1 MTSRYL
7 WLMTTFVVWG
17 ISSGPVLAND
27 AALLETCRLP
37 LIEAKMSC
45 FQQQLED
52 ALKTGGTEQA
62 LSLLETFARE
72 DSDALRETHPLVH
85 HLGQRSFA
93 HYGSAVEAMA
103 HCRDVFWSGCYHGVL
118 QAYLTSLPSVEAH
131 HIVSLCPAT
140 GTAADFLFKRYNC
153 LHGIGHGV
161 TIQFRFDVLKS
172 LAHCDYLTSEWDRES
187 CYGGVFMENIVTFQN
202 ARQPQHAHHHHDQTP
217 ATSFMNAED
226 LLYPCTALSEKYLRS
241 CYLMQTSAVLTFLN
255 YDFAQ
260 AFTQCERVTGDHQTT
275 CFRSLGRDISGFT
288 LRDPQRVT
296 ELCGLGKGDQVRQ
309 CFIGAVKDFILTD
322 ASPDAGLAFCR
333 HLDGQ
338 FKQDCYSTLAEM
350 VVTLYSDRE
359 QRNQACRKG
368 ESEYVDTCLTLVG
381 AY

>member
-1 MTSRYL
+1 MTLRYL
-7 WLMTTFVVWG
+7 WLTTIVLWG
-17 ISSGPVLAND
+17 IACGPVQADD
-27 AALLETCRLP
+27 AAMLESCRLP
-37 LIEAKMSC
+37 VVEAKMSC
-45 FQQQLED
+45 FQQQLEE

-62 LSLLETFARE
+62 LSLLEMFARE

-85 HLGQRSFA
+85 HLGQRSFV
-93 HYGSAVEAMA
+93 HYGSAGEAMA

-118 QAYLTSLPSVEAH
+118 QAYLTSLPSVEAQ

-202 ARQPQHAHHHHDQTP
+202 ARQAQHAHHHHDQAP
-217 ATSFMNAED
+217 ATSFMNAQD

-309 CFIGAVKDFILTD
+309 CFIGAVKDFMLTD
-322 ASPDAGLAFCR
+322 ASPDPGLAFCR
-333 HLDGQ
+333 HLDDQ
-338 FKQDCYSTLAEM
+338 FKADCYSTLAEI

-359 QRNQACRKG
+359 QRNLACRKG

>member
-1 MTSRYL
+1 MTLRYL

-17 ISSGPVLAND
+17 ISSEPVLAND
-27 AALLETCRLP
+27 AAVLETCRLP

-52 ALKTGGTEQA
+52 TLKTGGTEQA

-118 QAYLTSLPSVEAH
+118 QAYLTSLPSVEAQ

-202 ARQPQHAHHHHDQTP
+202 ARQPQHAHHHHDQIP

-260 AFTQCERVTGDHQTT
+260 AFTQCERVTGEHQTT

-322 ASPDAGLAFCR
+322 ASPDPGLAFCR